1 MDISV
6 SHLNQRLMLQLPAQ
20 LPLGLVFV
28 QGTVTNLTSLDD
40 ADVPFP
46 VELDLVE
53 DGYAI
58 RCCLSARIVAEM
70 TPQEGSRIRAGG
82 HLVFDAR
89 RAQYQLQARDIELVV
104 EEEPAE
110 AKNEAAL
117 SLLEKPVGRSALTPV
132 LADIKKRAEAA
143 HLAQGTMP
151 AWVQRLAPP
160 EIKAEVLKNQE
171 QEEVPEFPASPSTL
185 DEGLVKF
192 LAQAMEDLQD
202 VEITPDLLE
211 EYSSASSATAVSQP
225 RTHKPPTPAA
235 APKRRA
241 SVDWAVLLLFLSVLL
256 LLGVLIFISLRAS
269 GQF

>member
-28 QGTVTNLTSLDD
+28 QGTVTNLVSLGD

-89 RAQYQLQARDIELVV
+89 RAQYQLQARDVELVV

-110 AKNEAAL
+110 VKNEAAI

-160 EIKAEVLKNQE
+160 EIKGEVLKN
-171 QEEVPEFPASPSTL
+171 QEEVPEFPASPPTL

-192 LAQAMEDLQD
+192 LVQAMEDLQD
-202 VEITPDLLE
+202 VEITPDLLQ
-211 EYSSASSATAVSQP
+211 EYSSASSVTAVTQSSV
-225 RTHKPPTPAA
+225 RKLPTPAA
-235 APKRRA
+235 ASRGRA
-241 SVDWAVLLLFLSVLL
+241 NVDWAVLLLFLSVLI